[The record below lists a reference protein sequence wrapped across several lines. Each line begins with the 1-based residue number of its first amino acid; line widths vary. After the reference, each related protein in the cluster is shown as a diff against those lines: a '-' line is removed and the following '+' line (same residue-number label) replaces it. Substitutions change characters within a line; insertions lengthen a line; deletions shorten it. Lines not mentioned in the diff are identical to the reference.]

1 MISKTNSTKVIAEIG
16 INHGGNF
23 KKALKLIDIAKNCGA
38 DFVKFQIYKTENLVT
53 FNAKKALYQRKNDKS
68 KSQYSMLKKFEFSQS
83 IFKKIIKYSKKKIFN
98 F

>member
-68 KSQYSMLKKFEFSQS
+68 KSQYSMLKNLNFQS
-83 IFKKIIKYSKKKIFN
+83 IFKKIIQYSKKKIFN